1 MDTWGSLHA
10 GDVVLGSN
18 GREWGVERMT
28 HFAPFDGDDRTV
40 VTVTLVRHGERA
52 TATLAATV
60 PVTVV
65 RRADTSEEYRAAAVL
80 LAAGL
85 QPEVIE
91 ERWES

>member
-1 MDTWGSLHA
+1 MTAPVDTWGSLHA
-10 GDVVLGSN
+10 GDIVLGAD
-18 GREWGVERMT
+18 GQQWGVERLLRPT
-28 HFAPFDGDDRTV
+28 PGV
-40 VTVTLVRHGERA
+40 VTVTAIRHGDHA
-52 TATLAATV
+52 TASMHDDL

-85 QPEVIE
+85 TPEVVS